1 MPEEYEDVT
10 EKARELVHE
19 QHAEAGH
26 AELRPRWL
34 EFLAVSTALF
44 AVLAAVASL
53 LAGDSANEA
62 LYKSNLATL
71 SQAKASDTWSEFQ
84 ADSLKKYLQT
94 TYAETLMLLGAP
106 PEQIKAARQE
116 AKRRQSLQNGLKEEA
131 QRQDG
136 ETKALL
142 EESRQL
148 LERHRVFALGVTLFQ
163 VAIGLSAIAALLRLR
178 WVWWV
183 SLLAGGLALVQL
195 LRGLAHA

>member
-1 MPEEYEDVT
+1 MPEEHENVV
-10 EKARELVHE
+10 EKAEELVHE
-19 QHAEAGH
+19 AVEA
-26 AELRPRWL
+26 ARRPRWMDY
-34 EFLAVSTALF
+34 LAVSTALF

-94 TYAETLMLLGAP
+94 THAETLTLLGAP
-106 PEQIKAARQE
+106 PEQIEAARQE

-183 SLLAGGLALVQL
+183 SLLAGGLALTQL

>member
-1 MPEEYEDVT
+1 MPEEHENVV
-10 EKARELVHE
+10 EKAEELV
-19 QHAEAGH
+19 QEAVE
-26 AELRPRWL
+26 AARRPRWMDY
-34 EFLAVSTALF
+34 LAVSTALF

-94 TYAETLMLLGAP
+94 THAETLTLLGAP
-106 PEQIKAARQE
+106 PEQIEAARQE

-183 SLLAGGLALVQL
+183 SLLAGGLALTQL